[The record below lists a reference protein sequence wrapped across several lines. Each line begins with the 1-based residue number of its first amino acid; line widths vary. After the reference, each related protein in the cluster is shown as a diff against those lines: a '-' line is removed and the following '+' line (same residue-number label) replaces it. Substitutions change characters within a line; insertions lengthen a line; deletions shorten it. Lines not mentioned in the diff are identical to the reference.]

1 MDTVKLT
8 NMVMQYLDRDGIWL
22 ESEVFA
28 EEVEVANRVTELS
41 KTS

>member
-1 MDTVKLT
+1 VDTVKLT